1 MIDILRDILPYISG
15 LYTLPWILVG
25 FIVTILL
32 AKIIG
37 RVKIDKIMK
46 KIGLILL
53 YFFIPVLV
61 SRIFLNTDFGQKQ
74 IEFAVIVSIIVFFSY
89 LLAFVFARY
98 KANIW
103 GLTGSKKRLFIK
115 TVLTN
120 QGRSS
125 AFIGGALLASPW
137 KVEAAIYIA
146 LVGIALFAA
155 IPYILSYMHK
165 KESNDSEKVEHMKAL
180 PWYLKLYPWYLL
192 SWVIAAVGIHAITG
206 ITTSNFGQDLEI
218 IVMFYTAI
226 TIPVS
231 LYYVGS
237 EIHPSDLKKSELKKL
252 LGLDKSNER
261 SDHWTWARNIFILVV
276 IITPVLIALVFAPLF
291 VFGLISSAWFAVI
304 IINSVLPVT
313 SSNMFLLPYGIDKKS
328 TAHSVTW
335 TTIICVPIVVLL
347 IALFGIYLV

>member
-1 MIDILRDILPYISG
+1 
-15 LYTLPWILVG
+15 
-25 FIVTILL
+25 
-32 AKIIG
+32 
-37 RVKIDKIMK
+37 
-46 KIGLILL
+46 
-53 YFFIPVLV
+53 
-61 SRIFLNTDFGQKQ
+61 
-74 IEFAVIVSIIVFFSY
+74 
-89 LLAFVFARY
+89 
-98 KANIW
+98 
-103 GLTGSKKRLFIK
+103 
-115 TVLTN
+115 
-120 QGRSS
+120 
-125 AFIGGALLASPW
+125 
-137 KVEAAIYIA
+137 
-146 LVGIALFAA
+146 
-155 IPYILSYMHK
+155 MHK
-165 KESNDSEKVEHMKAL
+165 KESKDSEKAEHMKAL

-192 SWVIAAVGIHAITG
+192 TWVIATVGIHAITG
-206 ITTSNFGQDLEI
+206 IKTSDFGQDLEI

-252 LGLDKSNER
+252 LDLDKSNER

-291 VFGLISSAWFAVI
+291 VFGLITSAWFAVI